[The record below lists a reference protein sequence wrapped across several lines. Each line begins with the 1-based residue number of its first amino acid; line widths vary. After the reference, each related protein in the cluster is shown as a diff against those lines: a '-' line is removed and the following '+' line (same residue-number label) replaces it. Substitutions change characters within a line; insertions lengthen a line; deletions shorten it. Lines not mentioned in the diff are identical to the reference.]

1 MSVPTV
7 RKAGVAPVDT
17 LPDYLRPG
25 LRAVSIGINPSP
37 YSVEAGFAFARP
49 GNRFWPALL
58 ASGLVPADLPPSR
71 AAIEWLYHHAGIG
84 FTDIVKR
91 PTRNAAELGK
101 DDFREGARLLSAK
114 LARHA
119 PLIAWFQG
127 KEAWR
132 RYREF
137 ALGLD
142 AKAPLAYGLQEEL
155 AGTCRVFVTPNP
167 SGANPDAA
175 PTLLRGHFLALAG
188 LLDGQT
194 LPK

>member
-1 MSVPTV
+1 MARRTADALPPTT
-7 RKAGVAPVDT
+7 T

-25 LRAVSIGINPSP
+25 LRAVSIGINPSL

-58 ASGLVPADLPPSR
+58 ASGLAPAHLVPSR
-71 AAIEWLYHHAGIG
+71 EAIEWLHRHAGIG

-91 PTRNAAELGK
+91 PSRNAAELSR
-101 DDFREGARLLSAK
+101 DDFREGAAQLAAK

-119 PLIAWFQG
+119 PDVAWFQG

-132 RYREF
+132 RYREY

-142 AKAPLAYGLQEEL
+142 AKAPLAYGLQAEK
-155 AGTCRVFVTPNP
+155 AGSCRVFVTPNP

-175 PTLLRGHFLALAG
+175 PALLRDHFAALAG
-188 LLDGQT
+188 LLQGKSR
-194 LPK
+194 PK